1 MSCALCSSWIDDAKR
16 AGCCS
21 TPRDC
26 FNHHPCYMHS
36 VFCRKKKKQCEKKY
50 SLRTKNQNNKT
61 MQNKT
66 KQNSQVPHLRPQ
78 ADSPHWCSTVS
89 VCPTISDRGNFF
101 VVPPAPP
108 PIHPPTSLTPR
119 PQRKCL
125 SPARTPVGGGGGLVE
140 WSHSWL
146 GALRAISLHKG
157 SSLSH

>member
-1 MSCALCSSWIDDAKR
+1 MMQKGQVVALHPEIV
-16 AGCCS
+16 S
-21 TPRDC
+21 TTIHAIC
-26 FNHHPCYMHS
+26 IQSF
-36 VFCRKKKKQCEKKY
+36 VERKKNNVKKNILCVRRTKTTKQC
-50 SLRTKNQNNKT
+50 
-61 MQNKT
+61 KT